1 MTNIVKLDYQ
11 NYQVSFNSDGWINA
25 TGIAKKFG
33 KEPYD
38 WLRQAD
44 TLEYLV
50 ALHNALGF
58 KSVSRTDFNIIN
70 KLVGGTGSF
79 KRNVFNLS
87 KKTGLVKTK
96 SGSPENGGGTWL
108 HPKLA
113 VAFARWLSIEFSI
126 WCDLTIDTL
135 LVKASVTYSKV
146 KNMFSMSFDEAK
158 EVASISGKALR
169 KYRDAKPI
177 LHDRQLKLI
186 LG

>member
-1 MTNIVKLDYQ
+1 MV
-11 NYQVSFNSDGWINA
+11 
-25 TGIAKKFG
+25 
-33 KEPYD
+33 
-38 WLRQAD
+38 
-44 TLEYLV
+44 
-50 ALHNALGF
+50 LHDALGF

-113 VAFARWLSIEFSI
+113 VAFARWLSVEFAV
-126 WCDLTIDTL
+126 WCDLTIDSLINKTT
-135 LVKASVTYSKV
+135 VTYEKV
-146 KNMFSMSFDEAK
+146 KNMLSMSFDEAK
-158 EVASISGKALR
+158 QIASLSGKTLR

-177 LHDRQLKLI
+177 LKERQMKLF
-186 LG
+186 LS